1 MTEQLPVETIAPN
14 PRNPREVFGEAGL
27 DQLAQTIERQGLL
40 NPVVVRPHPSSES
53 EADGESPDD
62 DSESAS
68 DSEFEYEMV
77 TGERRLRAVQR
88 LGWET
93 IEATVRDLTDEQALE
108 LTITENLQ
116 REDVSAIEEARGY
129 EQLIEEHDLTQA
141 EAADR
146 LGVSRSHISNQ
157 LGLLNMPVQLQDCVL
172 HKTLSPWQARTLAS
186 VWDDWY
192 LLDLVWDHDLS
203 VEALREIITDLQET
217 EDGPIRVPASVSPAA
232 IQDAVVSPDEMREL
246 GFDDEEIENIRL
258 RDSAE
263 FTVWASEQPE
273 LDYPEPPSDWEIEVH
288 PAIYHVG
295 HGIIYGGMRVERA
308 IETGY
313 EGEIDVETWYPRQLF
328 ATERFDEIKGGDDGE
343 GGSGEGN
350 IDASA

>member
-1 MTEQLPVETIAPN
+1 MTEQLPVAAIAPN
-14 PRNPREVFGEAGL
+14 PRNPREVFAEAGL
-27 DQLAQTIERQGLL
+27 DQLAQTIKRQGLL
-40 NPVVVRPHPSSES
+40 NPVVVRPRPSSDSDAE
-53 EADGESPDD
+53 PD
-62 DSESAS
+62 A
-68 DSEFEYEMV
+68 EYEYELIS
-77 TGERRLRAVQR
+77 GERRLRAVQR

-129 EQLIEEHDLTQA
+129 ERLIEEHDLTQV

-146 LGVSRSHISNQ
+146 LGVSRSHVSNQ
-157 LGLLNMPVQLQDCVL
+157 LRLLNLPTRLQDCVL
-172 HKTLSPWQARTLAS
+172 CKTLSPWQARTLAS

-192 LLDLVWDHDLS
+192 LLDLVLDHDLS
-203 VEALREIITDLQET
+203 VAALREIITDLQEE
-217 EDGPIRVPASVSPAA
+217 EDGPVRVPASVSPQE

-263 FTVWASEQPE
+263 FTVWAAEQPE
-273 LDYPEPPSDWEIEVH
+273 LDHPEPPFDWEIEVH

-295 HGIIYGGMRVERA
+295 HGIIYGGMRVERT

-328 ATERFDEIKGGDDGE
+328 AVERFEEIKG
-343 GGSGEGN
+343 EGN
-350 IDASA
+350 TDASA